1 MRCAVL
7 LMTHPGIGQAL
18 LETVNRLLGMR
29 LPLSV
34 EVFELDWDDTPD
46 ALLSDALE
54 RARALDHGAG
64 VLLLTDLYGASPSNL
79 AAQLLLKLPR
89 AQRVAGVNLSMVLR
103 VLNYPDLALEA
114 LASVAADAARTGVI
128 VNDA

>member
-18 LETVNRLLGMR
+18 LETVNHLLDGR

-34 EVFELDWDDTPD
+34 EVIELDWQDTPSD
-46 ALLSDALE
+46 LLPATLE
-54 RARALDHGAG
+54 RACALDQGKG
-64 VLLLTDLYGASPSNL
+64 VLVLTDLYGASPSNL
-79 AAQLLLKLPR
+79 AAQLLLQLPC
-89 AQRVAGVNLSMVLR
+89 AQRVAGVNLPMLLR
-103 VLNYPDLALEA
+103 VLNYPDLALDA
-114 LASVAADAARTGVI
+114 LASVAADAARTGAI

>member
-1 MRCAVL
+1 MRCALL

-46 ALLSDALE
+46 VLLPAALE

-79 AAQLLLKLPR
+79 AAQLLLELPR